1 LTEAL
6 KLVIDILK
14 GQSVF
19 ALTMISACTNVWD
32 LHMPLTLVMVLD

>member
-1 LTEAL
+1 MNEHFCLTEAL

-19 ALTMISACTNVWD
+19 ALTMISACTNV
-32 LHMPLTLVMVLD
+32 